1 MRRGPWALTALAWAL
16 FIAAVVYSA
25 IRFRTTGD
33 ITYFLPED
41 TSHAEL
47 EASRML
53 ADSELSHTMVL
64 IIGGDEE
71 AAVEA
76 AGRLAERLAR
86 SPHVAW
92 VESGAPAD
100 LDESMVAT
108 LFPARFGFLSDRPD
122 RELPE
127 MLSDAG
133 LTRQAH
139 ALKDALAGPLGA
151 ALSPTAPADPF
162 LAFQKH
168 LERIGRAR
176 PGAIEVVDGGLVTRE
191 GRAAVV
197 FLATRESP
205 FEADAQRE
213 VLGLIAET
221 FRELGGGLT
230 LEMAGVNR
238 LATSAEQSAKND
250 VTRIGTLTL
259 LGTSILFFLCFR
271 SLIYW
276 LILFVP
282 VAFGIAGGLAACLAI
297 FGEVHGVT
305 LAFGA
310 TLIGV
315 SDDYTIHFL
324 QHHMLSPSP
333 EGPRGSLRA
342 VWSGILLGGIT
353 TIVGF
358 AGMAWTSTPG
368 MRQIAVFGGVGIAFA
383 LLATRAVIPT
393 LVPRAPKSARGLL
406 ATRKVM
412 TSLVGRIERRRA
424 WLPAIPLAA
433 IALWAWAAAAVTWDD
448 DPAALTTID
457 ADLMRE
463 DARVRE
469 RVSASDPGRFVLV
482 EAKDAESALRL
493 NDAVFQILREARD
506 RGELSDFRSLHQILW
521 SADLQN
527 RNLEHIWRA
536 PDLYGRLS
544 RAMEAAGFRPGA
556 FSAFGQLLAAP
567 PPEPVRVADL
577 ERGGLRGLLRGS
589 LVVSGRRTWILTPLQ
604 GVSAPQQIRDRLA
617 GLRGV
622 SYFDQG
628 EYVGHAY
635 RGFRRRVLEIV
646 AFGLLAVLAVLW
658 LRYRRWRHSLAALLP
673 AVLAAISALAIL
685 AIAGV
690 ELNLLHVLGLLW
702 VLSTGEDHSVFVVEA
717 TRKDGDVG
725 LALVGTAVSC
735 ATTVLAFGL
744 LAMSSIPALRAL
756 GLVAAIGGAL
766 SLLMTPVAFALLGRR
781 P

>member
-1 MRRGPWALTALAWAL
+1 MTPWALTALAWTL

-25 IRFRTTGD
+25 IRFRTSGD

-41 TSHAEL
+41 TSPAEL

-53 ADSELSHTMVL
+53 ADSELSHAMVL
-64 IIGGDEE
+64 LIGGDED

-92 VESGAPAD
+92 VESGASAD
-100 LDESMVAT
+100 LDQAMAAT
-108 LFPARFGFLSDRPD
+108 YFPARFGFLSDRPD

-127 MLSDAG
+127 LLSDAG
-133 LTRQAH
+133 LARQAQ
-139 ALKDALAGPLGA
+139 ALRSALAGPLGA

-162 LAFQKH
+162 LAFHRH
-168 LERIGRAR
+168 LERIARAR
-176 PGAIEVVDGGLVTRE
+176 PGAIEVVDGGFVTRE

-197 FLATRESP
+197 FLATREGP
-205 FEADAQRE
+205 FEADVQRK
-213 VLGLIAET
+213 VLGLIAEA
-221 FRELGGGLT
+221 FHEVGGGLT

-238 LATSAEQSAKND
+238 LATRAEESARDD
-250 VTRIGTLTL
+250 VTRIGTLAL
-259 LGTSILFFLCFR
+259 LGTSILFLLCFR
-271 SLIYW
+271 SLRYW
-276 LILFVP
+276 MILFVP
-282 VAFGIAGGLAACLAI
+282 VGFGMAGGLAAGLAI

-333 EGPRGSLRA
+333 EGPRGSLRT

-368 MRQIAVFGGVGIAFA
+368 MRQIAVFGSVGIAFA

-393 LVPRAPKSARGLL
+393 LVPRLPRSARGLL
-406 ATRKVM
+406 ATRRVM
-412 TSLVGRIERRRA
+412 TDLVGRIERRRA

-433 IALWAWAAAAVTWDD
+433 AVLWAWAWTAVTWDD

-469 RVSASDPGRFVLV
+469 RVSSSDPGRFVLV
-482 EAKDAESALRL
+482 DGPDAESALRL
-493 NDAVFQILREARD
+493 NDAVFHILREARD
-506 RGELSDFRSLHQILW
+506 HGELGDFRSLHQILW
-521 SADLQN
+521 SADLQA
-527 RNLEHIWRA
+527 RNLEHIWGA
-536 PDLYGRLS
+536 PDLYRRLS
-544 RAMEAAGFRPGA
+544 RATEAAGFRPGA
-556 FSAFGQLLAAP
+556 FGDFGRLLAAP
-567 PPEPVRVADL
+567 PPDPVRVADL
-577 ERGGLRGLLRGS
+577 EEGGLTSLLRGS
-589 LVVSGRRTWILTPLQ
+589 LVVSGGRTWILTTLQ
-604 GVSAPQQIRDRLA
+604 GVSAPEAIRARLA

-646 AFGLLAVLAVLW
+646 GFGLLAVLAVLW
-658 LRYRRWRHSLAALLP
+658 LRYRRWRHSLAAFVP
-673 AVLAAISALAIL
+673 AVLAAITALAVL

-690 ELNLLHVLGLLW
+690 ALNLLHVLGLLW
-702 VLSTGEDHSVFVVEA
+702 VLSTGEDYSVFVVEA
-717 TRKDGDVG
+717 SRKDGDVG
-725 LALVGTAVSC
+725 IALVGTAVSC

-766 SLLMTPVAFALLGRR
+766 SFLMTPVAFTLLGRR
-781 P
+781 G